1 MPRPHRP
8 ADDPDAEL
16 LRGLFHRQAGLA
28 RRSQLLE
35 LGVTRQ
41 HVRARVRAG
50 AWQVV
55 APEVISLDNGRL
67 DTEQLRWRAV
77 LHSPDAAWLSHGTGL
92 AVCGLLGWEDGRVH
106 LLTGR
111 RQRPLR
117 LSGVC
122 VHQSDRL
129 PGTVTD
135 LSQGLPVV
143 HGARATLDVA
153 AAQPHPRLAAAAVIA
168 ALRQRI
174 CSPAELD
181 AELAVCGRVRNKVA
195 IREALRHA
203 AGGAESVAEVDILT
217 LIQRAGL
224 PAPRRQVRI
233 AGRRRDLVIDLPD
246 GRILVLEV
254 DGPQHDDPRA
264 RWVDARRDAE
274 LVALGYVV
282 LRFPAYVLRTDP
294 AGIVAQLRSIRV
306 ESERRAAASPSTRD
320 QRS

>member
-1 MPRPHRP
+1 VVLSSIGGMSRPRVP
-8 ADDPDAEL
+8 AVDPDSVL
-16 LRGLFHRQAGLA
+16 LAALFDRQAGLA
-28 RRSQLLE
+28 RRSQLLD
-35 LGVTRQ
+35 LGVDRH
-41 HVRARVRAG
+41 HVAARVRAG

-67 DTEQLRWRAV
+67 DAEQRRWRAV
-77 LHSPDAAWLSHGTGL
+77 LHCPDPAWVSHGTGL
-92 AVCGLLGWEDGRVH
+92 AVCGLSGWEGEQVH

-117 LSGVC
+117 LSGVR

-129 PGTVTD
+129 PGPAPD
-135 LSQGLPVV
+135 LALGLPVV
-143 HGARATLDVA
+143 SGARATVDTA
-153 AAQPHPRLAAAAVIA
+153 AAQPHPRLAAAVVIA

-174 CSPAELD
+174 CSIADLD
-181 AELAVCGRVRNKVA
+181 DELAVCGRVRNKVA
-195 IREALRHA
+195 MREALRQA

-217 LIQRAGL
+217 LIRRAGL

-246 GRILVLEV
+246 GRILVIEV

-264 RWVDARRDAE
+264 RWVDAQRDAE

-282 LRFPAYVLRTDP
+282 LRFPAYVIRTDP
-294 AGIVAQLRSIRV
+294 ASVVARLRQIRV
-306 ESERRAAASPSTRD
+306 ESQRRAAR
-320 QRS
+320 